1 MVIGSKDIQNSMLP
15 QSRAPADALLAMC
28 DLALAALSS
37 DGTKSEEGGKLQP
50 DYAHV
55 SSTDWDLQKLILLRQ
70 IQQSQLAQKIQLQ
83 QTILMQLKQAVCAG
97 IGSGISPA
105 SPNSQLPCDVAR
117 RQGELILLQ
126 HLSALPP
133 AQIIA
138 SCPTVLPPFIAPA
151 PIFPSPVFTE
161 TGNVSKGL
169 RPAPSSVDDRGNGRP
184 GRRRFHEKAAVA
196 CLQEWLF
203 ANVKNPYPCLD
214 KKRFLAR
221 QSGLTEAQIDH
232 WFNNARKRLI
242 KAHKPKIENVNPYK
256 LGSSPVEALQN
267 GQTNR
272 LDSGTAPMR
281 HQDIMA
287 CTPE

>member
-1 MVIGSKDIQNSMLP
+1 MLLGSKDIQNCTP
-15 QSRAPADALLAMC
+15 PESRAPADALLTMC
-28 DLALAALSS
+28 DLALAAALSS
-37 DGTKSEEGGKLQP
+37 GGAKPEEGAKLAKLQP
-50 DYAHV
+50 DFAHGRHV
-55 SSTDWDLQKLILLRQ
+55 RNTEWDLQKLILLRQ
-70 IQQSQLAQKIQLQ
+70 IQQSQLVQKIQLQ
-83 QTILMQLKQAVCAG
+83 QTVLQLQQAVCAG
-97 IGSGISPA
+97 VRSGISPA
-105 SPNSQLPCDVAR
+105 SHSSQMPCEVAR
-117 RQGELILLQ
+117 RQEELILLQ

-138 SCPTVLPPFIAPA
+138 LCPTALPPFVAPA
-151 PIFPSPVFTE
+151 PIFPSPVFTA
-161 TGNVSKGL
+161 TQTIVLQDSWKGL

-242 KAHKPKIENVNPYK
+242 KAHKPKIENVNPCK
-256 LGSSPVEALQN
+256 LGSTVEALQN

-272 LDSGTAPMR
+272 LD
-281 HQDIMA
+281 
-287 CTPE
+287 

>member
-1 MVIGSKDIQNSMLP
+1 ML
-15 QSRAPADALLAMC
+15 QESRAPADALLAMC

-37 DGTKSEEGGKLQP
+37 GGAKSEEGSKLQP
-50 DYAHV
+50 DFAHV
-55 SSTDWDLQKLILLRQ
+55 SSTEWDLQKLILLRQ
-70 IQQSQLAQKIQLQ
+70 IQQSQLVQKIQLQ
-83 QTILMQLKQAVCAG
+83 QAVLMQLQQAVCAG
-97 IGSGISPA
+97 VRSGISPA
-105 SPNSQLPCDVAR
+105 SPSSQMPCEVAR
-117 RQGELILLQ
+117 RQEELILLQ

-138 SCPTVLPPFIAPA
+138 LCPTVLPPFVAPA
-151 PIFPSPVFTE
+151 PIFPSLVFTE
-161 TGNVSKGL
+161 TGNISKGL